1 MKTLVRLLLTV
12 VLATG
17 LTTGL
22 FANGLNLNGTGAKS
36 DAMGGAF
43 VGLANDFSAAYWNPA
58 GLAQITKASFSLYG
72 ADILPTGTYVV
83 APYGIDAKS
92 TPKSYLIPGLGY
104 FRPIGKKIVVGV
116 YLYAPSGAGA
126 NWDGEDLT
134 PLTGGDPFLWNS
146 KLGIFTVS
154 PSIAYK
160 ISDKVLI
167 GATVDVNYGML
178 KMDQPFQLGQYS
190 EDLKGWAVGGTLG
203 LLIKPVEQ
211 FSFGVS
217 YKIPF
222 TAKLKGD
229 VTIPYATM
237 LPGVTTT
244 METGTREA
252 TWPMWLAAGIAV
264 KPTDKLTITA
274 DIQYTNWKKLQTI
287 PVSFEDPAWEG
298 YFGVN
303 GPTGPPPVGTPNTN
317 RTDEFLWKD
326 TFQYR
331 FGAEYWISN
340 SFALRAGYYIDENPG
355 PPETQNI
362 LLPEFK
368 YNWFTAGFGYQS
380 GKLVIDAAI
389 QYGTGADIDVPL
401 DPVHY
406 AMPGVHGM
414 SMWVPSL
421 NFTYKF

>member
-1 MKTLVRLLLTV
+1 MKTLVRLSLAV
-12 VLATG
+12 VLAAG

-43 VGLANDFSAAYWNPA
+43 IGLANDFSAAYWNPA

-72 ADILPTGTYVV
+72 ADILPAGTYVL
-83 APYGIDAKS
+83 APYSIDAKS

-104 FRPIGKKIVVGV
+104 FQPLGKKIVVGIYV
-116 YLYAPSGAGA
+116 YAPSGAGA
-126 NWDGEDLT
+126 NWDGADLAL
-134 PLTGGDPFLWNS
+134 LTGGKPLLWNS
-146 KLGIFTVS
+146 KLGIFTIS

-160 ISDKVLI
+160 VSDKFML
-167 GATVDVNYGML
+167 GGTVDINYGML
-178 KMDQPFQLGQYS
+178 KMDQPFTPFGQYS
-190 EDLKGWAVGGTLG
+190 EDMKGWAVGGTLG
-203 LLIKPVEQ
+203 LLVKPVKQ

-217 YKIPF
+217 YKFPF
-222 TAKLKGD
+222 TAKLTGD
-229 VTIPYATM
+229 VTIPNALALAADPNYPVTSATD
-237 LPGVTTT
+237 
-244 METGTREA
+244 TGTRKA
-252 TWPMWLAAGIAV
+252 TWPMWLGGGVAI

-274 DIQYTNWKKLQTI
+274 DVQYTKWKKLQTI
-287 PVSFEDPAWEG
+287 PVSFENASWQHW
-298 YFGVN
+298 FGAG
-303 GPTGPPPVGTPNTN
+303 GPYDRV
-317 RTDEFLWKD
+317 DELIWKD

-331 FGAEYWISN
+331 FGAEYWVTD

-355 PPETQNI
+355 PVETQNI

-389 QYGTGADIDVPL
+389 QYGTGADITVPL
-401 DPVHY
+401 ASGN

-421 NFTYKF
+421 NFSYKF